1 MYRDG
6 SGPFPDE
13 ARDLGFPVGTRASWL
28 YDARRHKFGRKAK
41 PQQSLAAVRSDGFR
55 KKQPLAD
62 ATE

>member
-41 PQQSLAAVRSDGFR
+41 PQQSLAAGAV
-55 KKQPLAD
+55 
-62 ATE
+62 